1 MSCSRACGVGSPRM
15 VADHNAGAGRVPGGA
30 PAAAIGST
38 AFFRRAGTR
47 LTTKVFILST
57 IGSSQKWTRAVTGT
71 IIQPVT
77 QSTYIVTIT
86 VTTSRYAMIKAL
98 PNRIRAFRERAGLSM
113 QALAERAGTSAP
125 QINKL
130 EKGDRKLT
138 VDWMIR
144 LGRAL
149 GVDPKDLMVIE
160 PQDSAPFEAGGSGP
174 RKHFDLPAS
183 LNAAALEF
191 GQPDLPILGRAQGG
205 SSGVLMIPTEQRA
218 VDWTYRPPHL
228 RGVSDAFAVF
238 AYDDSMHPMYKNGQ
252 TLWVHPHL
260 PVKPGD
266 GVLIIKRSDE
276 ALIKELVRRTATEV
290 ALRQYRPREEEF
302 TLAQDDIRVI
312 YRVVGALDLR

>member
-1 MSCSRACGVGSPRM
+1 
-15 VADHNAGAGRVPGGA
+15 
-30 PAAAIGST
+30 
-38 AFFRRAGTR
+38 
-47 LTTKVFILST
+47 
-57 IGSSQKWTRAVTGT
+57 
-71 IIQPVT
+71 
-77 QSTYIVTIT
+77 
-86 VTTSRYAMIKAL
+86 MIKAL

-191 GQPDLPILGRAQGG
+191 GQPDLPILGRARIIG
-205 SSGVLMIPTEQRA
+205 SP
-218 VDWTYRPPHL
+218 
-228 RGVSDAFAVF
+228 
-238 AYDDSMHPMYKNGQ
+238 DDSNGAES
-252 TLWVHPHL
+252 
-260 PVKPGD
+260 G
-266 GVLIIKRSDE
+266 
-276 ALIKELVRRTATEV
+276 
-290 ALRQYRPREEEF
+290 
-302 TLAQDDIRVI
+302 
-312 YRVVGALDLR
+312 

>member
-1 MSCSRACGVGSPRM
+1 M
-15 VADHNAGAGRVPGGA
+15 
-30 PAAAIGST
+30 
-38 AFFRRAGTR
+38 
-47 LTTKVFILST
+47 
-57 IGSSQKWTRAVTGT
+57 
-71 IIQPVT
+71 
-77 QSTYIVTIT
+77 TIT
-86 VTTSRYAMIKAL
+86 VTTTGFRPAMIKAL

-160 PQDSAPFEAGGSGP
+160 PQDSAPFEAGGAGP

-218 VDWTYRPPHL
+218 IDWTYRPPHL

-290 ALRQYRPREEEF
+290 ALKQYRPREEEF
-302 TLAQDDIRVI
+302 TIPQDDIRVI